1 MKAKEREVTCLLED
15 TGRLQNN
22 LSQIQ
27 LTTTKQIT
35 LLQQQFDNITISL
48 RLAEEKLK
56 NQNDYDE
63 IKKELR

>member
-1 MKAKEREVTCLLED
+1 MTCLLED